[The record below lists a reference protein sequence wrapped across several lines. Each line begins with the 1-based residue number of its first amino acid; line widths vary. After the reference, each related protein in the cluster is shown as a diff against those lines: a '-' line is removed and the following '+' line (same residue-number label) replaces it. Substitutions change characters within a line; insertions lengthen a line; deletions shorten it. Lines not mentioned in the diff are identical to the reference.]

1 MRDLLENCKVFQ
13 KNDEFEIR
21 TLARGMT
28 REEVA
33 TCFGYDFSE
42 LEDADRRYLNAHWTR
57 GRKAGIAQAV
67 EDLFVQMKHPKTGAD
82 VCLNYLTRFADD
94 WPEEGVSAGAGFNF
108 KVLMEKD

>member
-1 MRDLLENCKVFQ
+1 MIDLIPDCKVFK
-13 KNDEFEIR
+13 KNDEYEIR

-28 REEVA
+28 MQEIA
-33 TCFGYDFSE
+33 NCFGYDYAE
-42 LEDADRRYLNAHWTR
+42 LNEFDVRYLRAHWTR

-94 WPEEGVSAGAGFNF
+94 WPEDGVAAGAGFNF